1 MSKTNEEWIYYLQ
14 FSDRL
19 DDQYFVLQ
27 KEFSKKSIT
36 LIPIKLEYLLRIEH
50 EDKQLKHLIVLVT
63 QMANKLTLEGKM
75 NSLLSRMGQSGEYCI
90 YHISSFHQPLAHLLF
105 KPNAYKYMNLP
116 MNVEHLVAKVTH
128 HIQYLKDL
136 KLKKLA
142 FKFYRA

>member
-1 MSKTNEEWIYYLQ
+1 MSNTNEEWIYYLQ
-14 FSDRL
+14 FTDRL
-19 DDQYFVLQ
+19 DDQYFGLQ
-27 KEFSKKSIT
+27 KEFSKRSIT
-36 LIPIKLEYLLRIEH
+36 LIPIKMEYLLRIEH
-50 EDKQLKHLIVLVT
+50 EDKQLKHLIVLVSH
-63 QMANKLTLEGKM
+63 MANKLALEGKM
-75 NSLLSRMGQSGEYCI
+75 SNLLSRLGQSEEYCI

-116 MNVEHLVAKVTH
+116 MKVDVLVNKMTD